1 METKFFIY
9 LFLLLGMFGGIYA
22 VFIDQ
27 DTDMLNQKLILA
39 RQSVANI
46 QGIIART
53 SQQIE
58 QRKEVAAL
66 VQTTEARKSEKEALE
81 KEIQAIQAAEPALAQ
96 AMNQAIIQVRRESVG
111 MSFPELTL
119 TGDVV
124 LKNAQI
130 QRVDEQEV
138 VFKHSD
144 GVKRARPADLPTDLK
159 DRLRLGALAALST
172 PAPAADSSTPTPVTS
187 AAMAKYEEERKKY
200 EKKLLDAQLAT
211 ERMSKDLTNLKTQ
224 LAQADS
230 DLNAA
235 TSATKKFYSK
245 TRRDQIS
252 LQVQAMQSRVD
263 IASIELRRLEASAPA
278 APAQ

>member
-22 VFIDQ
+22 VFINQ

-39 RQSVANI
+39 RQSATNI
-46 QGIIART
+46 QGTIART

-81 KEIQAIQAAEPALAQ
+81 KEIQATQAAEPALAE

-119 TGDVV
+119 TGGVV

-144 GVKRARPADLPTDLK
+144 GVKRARLADLPADLK

-172 PAPAADSSTPTPVTS
+172 PAPAAAESSTPVTS

-211 ERMSKDLTNLKTQ
+211 ERMTKDLTNLKTQ
-224 LAQADS
+224 LAQAES
-230 DLNAA
+230 DLSAA

-252 LQVQAMQSRVD
+252 LQVQAMQNRVD

>member
-22 VFIDQ
+22 VFINQ

-39 RQSVANI
+39 RQSATNI
-46 QGIIART
+46 QGTIART

-81 KEIQAIQAAEPALAQ
+81 KEIQAIQAAEPALAE

-119 TGDVV
+119 TGGVV

-144 GVKRARPADLPTDLK
+144 GVKRARLADLPADLK

-172 PAPAADSSTPTPVTS
+172 PAPVAAESSTPVTS

-211 ERMSKDLTNLKTQ
+211 ERMTKDLTNLKTQ
-224 LAQADS
+224 LAQAES
-230 DLNAA
+230 DLSAA

-252 LQVQAMQSRVD
+252 LQVQAMQNRVD

>member
-22 VFIDQ
+22 VFINQ

-39 RQSVANI
+39 RQSATNI
-46 QGIIART
+46 QGTIART

-81 KEIQAIQAAEPALAQ
+81 KEIQAIQAAEPALAE

-119 TGDVV
+119 TGGVV

-144 GVKRARPADLPTDLK
+144 GVKRARLADLPADLK

-172 PAPAADSSTPTPVTS
+172 PAPAAAESSTPVTS

-211 ERMSKDLTNLKTQ
+211 ERMTKDLTNLKTQ
-224 LAQADS
+224 LAQAES
-230 DLNAA
+230 DLSAA

-252 LQVQAMQSRVD
+252 LQVQAMQNRVD

>member
-22 VFIDQ
+22 VFINQ

-39 RQSVANI
+39 RQSATNI
-46 QGIIART
+46 QGTIART

-66 VQTTEARKSEKEALE
+66 VQTTESRKSEKEALE
-81 KEIQAIQAAEPALAQ
+81 KEIHAIQAAEPALAE

-119 TGDVV
+119 TGGVV

-144 GVKRARPADLPTDLK
+144 GVKRARLADLPADLK

-172 PAPAADSSTPTPVTS
+172 TAPAAAESSTPVTS

-211 ERMSKDLTNLKTQ
+211 ERMTKDLTNLKTQ
-224 LAQADS
+224 LAQAES
-230 DLNAA
+230 DLSAA

-252 LQVQAMQSRVD
+252 LQVQAMQNRVD

>member
-22 VFIDQ
+22 VFINQ

-39 RQSVANI
+39 RQSATNI
-46 QGIIART
+46 QGTIERT

-66 VQTTEARKSEKEALE
+66 VQTTESRKSEKEALE
-81 KEIQAIQAAEPALAQ
+81 KEIQAIQAAEPALAE

-119 TGDVV
+119 TGGVV

-144 GVKRARPADLPTDLK
+144 GVKRARLADLPADLK

-172 PAPAADSSTPTPVTS
+172 TAPAAAESSTPVTS

-211 ERMSKDLTNLKTQ
+211 ERMTKDLTNLKTQ
-224 LAQADS
+224 LAQAES
-230 DLNAA
+230 DLSAA

-252 LQVQAMQSRVD
+252 LQVQAMQNRVD

>member
-22 VFIDQ
+22 VFINQ

-39 RQSVANI
+39 RQSATNI
-46 QGIIART
+46 QGTIART
-53 SQQIE
+53 SLQIE

-81 KEIQAIQAAEPALAQ
+81 KEIQAIQAAEPALAE

-119 TGDVV
+119 TGGVV

-144 GVKRARPADLPTDLK
+144 GVKRARLADLPADLK

-172 PAPAADSSTPTPVTS
+172 PAPAAAESSTPVTS

-211 ERMSKDLTNLKTQ
+211 ERMTKDLTNLKTQ
-224 LAQADS
+224 LAQAES
-230 DLNAA
+230 DLSAA

-252 LQVQAMQSRVD
+252 LQVQAMQNRVD